1 MAIISEH
8 VKGEPH
14 SKGKIVLG
22 YSGGLDTSVLIP
34 WLEEEGYDVVAVIAA
49 LGQPA
54 DSDIDAIA
62 AKASQIGAVA
72 SYAVDLREEFAER
85 NCVQAIYA
93 NAMYE
98 GVYPLLSAI
107 SRPLIAKHLVRVAHA
122 EDAVAVAHG
131 CTGKGND
138 QVRFTLGIQALDPEL
153 DVLGP
158 LRYWELTTRQ
168 SEIEYAQ
175 AHGVPVKATKESPY
189 SIDENVWGRAVEC
202 GVLEDPW
209 NHVPEEAWA
218 ITVSPQDA
226 PDAVTEVVLTFE
238 GGKPVAVDGKRMG
251 MLELIQTMNKIG
263 GENGFGRIDT
273 IEDRLVGLKSREC
286 YEQPGALAIIKAH
299 QHLEKMCLPGELL
312 EQKVVLEHAW
322 ARQVYNGL
330 WYSALKEAYDAFFA
344 STQKTVTGDVRLA
357 FYKGTCTVTGVRAE
371 QAMYDFGLATY
382 DEGDTFDRAAAAG
395 FMKLFG
401 LQNDTWAKKVGGWS
415 SAEEDKAKMAE
426 VLSFEAARAQAEA
439 KAQLA

>member
-8 VKGEPH
+8 IIGEPH

-34 WLEEEGYDVVAVIAA
+34 WLQEEGYDVVAAIAA
-49 LGQPA
+49 VGQPA
-54 DSDIDAIA
+54 DSDIEAIA
-62 AKASQIGAVA
+62 AKAEQIGAVK
-72 SYAVDLREEFAER
+72 SYILDLREEFAEI

-93 NAMYE
+93 NSLYE

-122 EDAVAVAHG
+122 EDAVAIAHG

-138 QVRFTLGIQALDPEL
+138 QVRFTLGIQALDPQL

-158 LRYWELTTRQ
+158 LRYWELTTR
-168 SEIEYAQ
+168 SAELEFA
-175 AHGVPVKATKESPY
+175 ASHNVPVRATKESPY

-209 NHVPEEAWA
+209 NHVPEDAWA
-218 ITVSPQDA
+218 ITVDPMRA
-226 PDAVTEVVLTFE
+226 PDEVTEVVVSFE
-238 GGKPVAVDGKRMG
+238 KGKPVAIDGKKMG
-251 MLELIQTMNKIG
+251 MLKLVQTMNKIG

-286 YEQPGALAIIKAH
+286 YEQPGALALIKAH

-312 EQKVVLEHAW
+312 EQKNVLEHAW
-322 ARQVYNGL
+322 AKQVYNGL
-330 WYSALKEAYDAFFA
+330 WYSPLKEAYDAFFA
-344 STQKTVTGDVRLA
+344 STQSTVTGDVRLA
-357 FYKGTCTVTGVRAE
+357 FYKGSCTVTGCKAPV
-371 QAMYDFGLATY
+371 AMYDFGLATY
-382 DEGDTFDRAAAAG
+382 DEGDTFDRSAAAG
-395 FMKLFG
+395 FMTLYG
-401 LQNDTWAKKVGGWS
+401 LPNNTWAKKVGGWS
-415 SAEEDKAKMAE
+415 SVDADKAKMAE
-426 VLSFEAARAQAEA
+426 VLSFAATSAAREA
-439 KAQLA
+439 